1 MRLWWGSL
9 TSSFVPSPLWREG
22 REVWG
27 GHRSGRCPASGPL
40 RDALGAGTHGLRR
53 LPLPEQA
60 RERGRPP
67 RAFATT
73 VCLTVTDE
81 GRSRVTS
88 AAGVGTGGGA
98 GAEGGSGTRVRAR
111 IQASVWTLLPREA
124 RLPAHPQERQRRL
137 VPSSLEKRDRHVGCT
152 TYKRL

>member
-1 MRLWWGSL
+1 MRLWWGVSPR
-9 TSSFVPSPLWREG
+9 PSCLHLSGG
-22 REVWG
+22 RVV
-27 GHRSGRCPASGPL
+27 RCGEDTGVA
-40 RDALGAGTHGLRR
+40 GAPPRGLCGARWAR
-53 LPLPEQA
+53 GLPLPEQA

-73 VCLTVTDE
+73 VCLTVTVE

-98 GAEGGSGTRVRAR
+98 GAAGGSGTRVRAR

-137 VPSSLEKRDRHVGCT
+137 VPSSLEKRDRHVVCT